1 MAVVIPTSQ
10 LTFSCR
16 LLRQLLRREQ
26 DNIFVSPASVGLA
39 LGMVAAG
46 AQGST
51 LAALEQTL
59 GIDAKLAANRAE
71 RLFASLKTLP
81 PGVTVE
87 LANSL
92 WARSE
97 LTLSR
102 RYVAA
107 MRESYRGEVRSLDFK
122 LASAPTIVNDWVSR
136 ATHGQ
141 INSLVDSIDNAT
153 VLLLINATYFH
164 GRWASPFDGQQT
176 IDHEFAT
183 ASGSVTQVRMMQK
196 SASFSYMDDSD
207 VQAVRLP
214 YKQGRFH
221 LLVVLPRAR
230 LSTAAFD
237 AIAQPES
244 MARIL
249 ASLREREGFL
259 GLPRLRLGYTADL
272 VPELAEMG
280 MELALTED
288 ADFSGIF
295 DGNVG
300 AFISRVLH
308 KTRLEI
314 DEQGTTAAAAT
325 LVEMSLGTSIMA
337 PAPFEMIVDR
347 PFLVALIESETDLP
361 LFIGVIGD
369 PTAR

>member
-1 MAVVIPTSQ
+1 MAVVTPTSQ
-10 LTFSCR
+10 IVFSCR
-16 LLRQLLRREQ
+16 LLRQLLRRKQ

-39 LGMVAAG
+39 LGMAAAG
-46 AQGST
+46 ARGST

-81 PGVTVE
+81 PGLTVE
-87 LANSL
+87 LANSI
-92 WARSE
+92 WARSG
-97 LTLSR
+97 LVLSR
-102 RYVAA
+102 HYVAA
-107 MRESYRGEVRSLDFK
+107 MRESYRGDVRSLDFT
-122 LASAPTIVNDWVSR
+122 LAGAPTIVNDWVSR

-141 INSLVDSIDNAT
+141 INNILDSVEG

-164 GRWASPFDGQQT
+164 GRWEFPFDAERT
-176 IDHEFAT
+176 IDHKFAT
-183 ASGSVTQVRMMQK
+183 ASGGVAQVRLMQK
-196 SASFSYMDDSD
+196 SASFSYMDDSEL
-207 VQAVRLP
+207 QAVRLP
-214 YKQGRFH
+214 YQQGRFH
-221 LLVVLPRAR
+221 LIVVLPRGR

-244 MARIL
+244 MTRIL
-249 ASLREREGFL
+249 ASLKKRDGLL
-259 GLPRLRLGYTADL
+259 GLPRIRLGYTADL

-280 MELALTED
+280 MGSALTED

-295 DGNVG
+295 DGNVR

-325 LVEMSLGTSIMA
+325 MLEMSLGVSIRSLP

>member
-214 YKQGRFH
+214 YSQGRFD
-221 LLVVLPRAR
+221 LLVVLPW
-230 LSTAAFD
+230 
-237 AIAQPES
+237 
-244 MARIL
+244 
-249 ASLREREGFL
+249 
-259 GLPRLRLGYTADL
+259 PRWEWSWR
-272 VPELAEMG
+272 
-280 MELALTED
+280 
-288 ADFSGIF
+288 
-295 DGNVG
+295 
-300 AFISRVLH
+300 
-308 KTRLEI
+308 
-314 DEQGTTAAAAT
+314 
-325 LVEMSLGTSIMA
+325 
-337 PAPFEMIVDR
+337 
-347 PFLVALIESETDLP
+347 
-361 LFIGVIGD
+361 
-369 PTAR
+369 

>member
-1 MAVVIPTSQ
+1 
-10 LTFSCR
+10 
-16 LLRQLLRREQ
+16 
-26 DNIFVSPASVGLA
+26 VGLA
-39 LGMVAAG
+39 LGMAAAG
-46 AQGST
+46 ARGST
-51 LAALEQTL
+51 LAALEQAL

-92 WARSE
+92 WARSG
-97 LTLSR
+97 LVLSR

-107 MRESYRGEVRSLDFK
+107 MRESYRGEVRNLDFTR
-122 LASAPTIVNDWVSR
+122 ASAPTIVNDWVSR

-141 INSLVDSIDNAT
+141 INGVVDSVEAAT

-164 GRWASPFDGQQT
+164 GQWEFPFDAKKT

-183 ASGSVTQVRMMQK
+183 ASGGVTQVRLMQK
-196 SASFSYMDDSD
+196 RDSFSYMDDSE

-214 YKQGRFH
+214 YTQGRFH
-221 LLVVLPRAR
+221 LLVVLPRGR

-244 MARIL
+244 MAGIL
-249 ASLREREGFL
+249 ARLKKRDGFL
-259 GLPRLRLGYTADL
+259 GLPRIRLGYTADL
-272 VPELAEMG
+272 APELAEMG
-280 MELALTED
+280 MGLALTQD

-295 DGNVG
+295 DGNVP

-314 DEQGTTAAAAT
+314 DEQGTTAAATT
-325 LVEMSLGTSIMA
+325 LLQASLGISMKSLP

-347 PFLVALIESETDLP
+347 PFLVALIEFETDLP

-369 PTAR
+369 PTGR